1 MVIFPDRGMKL
12 SMTAHAE
19 MRRQNGV
26 NGVVNKVTA
35 ELLHQNYVAKGSK
48 AEGRVISGSEI
59 TLLIQEA

>member
-1 MVIFPDRGMKL
+1 
-12 SMTAHAE
+12 MTAHAE